1 MPPLAA
7 FAARLSR
14 AVIGILIG
22 LITLAWLYALL
33 SLLTSGEVFGW
44 SPTHLPI
51 WAAVVLLLVLYKLL
65 AGSLRT
71 LRYAHA
77 PYFYPGYYRANAVAE
92 ALVGLAL
99 FAGLIWL
106 LSTHMPAVEHF
117 FAVLQELATHLLHY
131 GIQHSHAAKTAS
143 H

>member
-7 FAARLSR
+7 FATGLIRTA
-14 AVIGILIG
+14 IGILIG
-22 LITLAWLYALL
+22 LVTLAWLYALV
-33 SLLTSGEVFGW
+33 SLLTSGHVFGW
-44 SPTHLPI
+44 TPTRLPI
-51 WAAVVLLLVLYKLL
+51 WAAVLLLLVLYQLL

-71 LRYAHA
+71 LRH
-77 PYFYPGYYRANAVAE
+77 PLYFYPGYYRANAIVE
-92 ALVGLAL
+92 ALFGLAL

-117 FAVLQELATHLLHY
+117 FAVLQELATNLWHHGL
-131 GIQHSHAAKTAS
+131 QQPHAAKPAA